1 MAIEGLCAT
10 YTRPTFTYF
19 IKKPT
24 NHVKQRVKKISNVL
38 FGFGTHHPTKPPQP
52 THHRRPQGGQGP
64 PIRAAPVPANR
75 NVTPTAA
82 SAPDSL
88 EIQLIRNNHNHKK
101 QALRPTN
108 KKATQ
113 SQTHTP
119 QPPHKQRQWA
129 PKQRRRATSSNPD
142 QANSKKAFSTI
153 NSRLR

>member
-113 SQTHTP
+113 THTP
-119 QPPHKQRQWA
+119 QPSHKQRQWA
-129 PKQRRRATSSNPD
+129 GRNNAVGQRVPNPNN
-142 QANSKKAFSTI
+142 ANSKEAFSTI